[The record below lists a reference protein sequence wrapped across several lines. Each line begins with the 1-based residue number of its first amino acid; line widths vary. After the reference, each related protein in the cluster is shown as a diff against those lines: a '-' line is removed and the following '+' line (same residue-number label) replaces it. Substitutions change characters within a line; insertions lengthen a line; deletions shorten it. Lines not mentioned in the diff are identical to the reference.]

1 MDNKEKKIIIPEINF
16 DELNS
21 IVDKGVKKKISFIR
35 YLKKSFKELGF
46 KNIFHDKVEL
56 FVIVLIYIPLS
67 ILVSIIN
74 FNIENVY
81 KITFFVSPILYLAT
95 TLFSFYNSNN
105 KGAFELEMTSK
116 YNLYQLSALRM
127 FIFSLVSILINSLSI
142 VFIFIMEKEVDVMKM
157 IIISITGIFLFST
170 IFLYSLLKLKL
181 NLSKYL
187 VIGLWILINLFLIT
201 SGNKIYKDLLIEIP
215 IYIHLIISTLCV
227 ALYIKNLNK
236 LINYRKERKR
246 I

>member
-56 FVIVLIYIPLS
+56 FAIVLIYIPLS
-67 ILVSIIN
+67 ILISIIN

-81 KITFFVSPILYLAT
+81 EITFFVSPILYLAT
-95 TLFSFYNSNN
+95 TLFSFYNSKN

-116 YNLYQLSALRM
+116 YNLYQLAALRM
-127 FIFSLVSILINSLSI
+127 FIFSLASILINSLSI
-142 VFIFIMEKEVDVMKM
+142 VCIFIMEKEVDVIKM